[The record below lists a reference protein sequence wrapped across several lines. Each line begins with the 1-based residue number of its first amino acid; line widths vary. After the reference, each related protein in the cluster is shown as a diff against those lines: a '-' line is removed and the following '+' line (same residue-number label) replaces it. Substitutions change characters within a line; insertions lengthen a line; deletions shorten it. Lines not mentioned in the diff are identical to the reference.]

1 MLFLL
6 TLDYKFIN
14 PLLIYFLRLFLV
26 YSHSSQFP
34 AGAMQRPSST
44 GICVCV
50 CILCILIHNFFSL
63 SPPPLS
69 LSLSLSLHSEF
80 EEQYWTEL
88 KRRKMAQNKLNVKS
102 IILIA
107 I

>member
-6 TLDYKFIN
+6 TLDYKSIN

-44 GICVCV
+44 GVCVCV
-50 CILCILIHNFFSL
+50 CVCVHIV
-63 SPPPLS
+63 
-69 LSLSLSLHSEF
+69 
-80 EEQYWTEL
+80 YTYT
-88 KRRKMAQNKLNVKS
+88 
-102 IILIA
+102 
-107 I
+107 